1 MTSTNIEMKVK
12 ELKELQRMSEEII
25 AEMESIKDEL
35 KKELEAR
42 NTEELTTNIYKARY
56 STVKTNRFDS
66 AAFKKIYDDL
76 YHQFT
81 KETITKRFSIA

>member
-12 ELKELQRMSEEII
+12 DLKEMQRMSEELN

-35 KKELEAR
+35 KREMEAR
-42 NTEELTTNIYKARY
+42 NVEELTTNTYKVRY
-56 STVKTNRFDS
+56 STVKTSRFDS
-66 AAFKKIYDDL
+66 TAFKKIYNDL

-81 KETITKRFSIA
+81 KETVTKRFSIA

>member
-1 MTSTNIEMKVK
+1 MTSTNIELKVK
-12 ELKELQRMSEEII
+12 ELKELQRMSEEIT

-35 KKELEAR
+35 KRELEAR
-42 NTEELTTNIYKARY
+42 NTEEVTTNTYKVRY

-66 AAFKKIYDDL
+66 TAFKKVYNDL

-81 KETITKRFSIA
+81 TETVTKRFSIA